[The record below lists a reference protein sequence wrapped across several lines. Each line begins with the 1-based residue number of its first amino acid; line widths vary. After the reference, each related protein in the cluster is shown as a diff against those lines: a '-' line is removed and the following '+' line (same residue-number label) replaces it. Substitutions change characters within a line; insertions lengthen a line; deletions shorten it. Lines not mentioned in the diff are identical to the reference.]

1 MIIPHQSINV
11 ETLRN
16 IIEEYVT
23 REGTDYGD
31 VELSIEDKV
40 KAVEAKLQSGEVVVL
55 YIESTESVNIV
66 DKQLLS

>member
-40 KAVEAKLQSGEVVVL
+40 SAVEAKLQSGEVVVL
-55 YIESTESVNIV
+55 YIESTESINIV